1 MNRRRSQS
9 ATRVAATLSTL
20 VLLASACG
28 TDNVAVPQPAA
39 DSSEPASQPTVDSSE
54 PVGDAEPGETVAGDA
69 EPGETVAG
77 DAEPGETVAGDS
89 EAAESDPDEPC
100 VSAPGSLT
108 QAPALEPTRHAATVQ
123 LSNSPTIQ
131 WIEFDPGIGRVSGLT
146 TVGDGRVLASPA
158 ESTTDSTGP
167 NSTTTTVT
175 ATGTRVVTTDGVH
188 WDELPL
194 PEGIHPNIVN
204 ISSDPWLVTGRDRDE
219 PRDSPDFPLEQV
231 LISKDQGT
239 TWTEVPVDSEPPVL
253 HSVEDHLGVS
263 SALVSDGRIV
273 LSSEIYSRLDLGA
286 VLADRGLISE
296 NQNAFFAAALDDD
309 SLAAYVMTA
318 EGLEV
323 VEFTFEELSLTP
335 DQRQLLERP
344 FPLPDPGSWG
354 VRVYSG
360 DESGLEAVAE
370 YEGYVGTA
378 LATTGGFVL
387 HVRRP
392 HGLNPRHLLIASP
405 DGRSWSERSLDV
417 EGENLIDVEAAGAG
431 LTLWANNIR
440 GAYSRIQI
448 LCHDGSPLRDVTL
461 EGVILDGLV
470 GVSVGPAGF
479 VAVALP
485 LHSFS
490 SLFGAASFYGGAT
503 PRGSVTKDGYEL
515 RINEPYGVTLWDLDE
530 NREIFEGAPDGVRES
545 GVGETFAAAFED
557 PDTGSDLVT
566 FTWDDLSE
574 VMGPANFPR
583 GDTWVGWS
591 VDGVD
596 WEWQDEA
603 DVFGASVFGASVFGA
618 LGVAVGS
625 DFLLAHVRGF
635 RQEPSRWF
643 MAKVPSV

>member
-1 MNRRRSQS
+1 MGIGLGPGPSEPALNAVGGFAGLFAAKRLPMVRLATLLVGSAAIAEEVESERTNRRAQRPLRTMNCRRSPS

-28 TDNVAVPQPAA
+28 TDNVAVPRPAA
-39 DSSEPASQPTVDSSE
+39 DSSEPAPQPAVDSSE
-54 PVGDAEPGETVAGDA
+54 PVGDAEPD
-69 EPGETVAG
+69 
-77 DAEPGETVAGDS
+77 ETVAGDS

-108 QAPALEPTRHAATVQ
+108 QAPALEPTRYAATVQ

-194 PEGIHPNIVN
+194 PEGIHPNIVK

-309 SLAAYVMTA
+309 SLAAYVVTA

-344 FPLPDPGSWG
+344 VRAADPSSWG

-360 DESGLEAVAE
+360 DEPGLEATAE
-370 YEGYVGTA
+370 YEGTVRAGR
-378 LATTGGFVL
+378 TTPDGFVL

-392 HGLNPRHLLIASP
+392 HGLNPRDLLIASP
-405 DGRSWSERSLDV
+405 DGRSWTERS
-417 EGENLIDVEAAGAG
+417 
-431 LTLWANNIR
+431 WM
-440 GAYSRIQI
+440 SRARI
-448 LCHDGSPLRDVTL
+448 GS
-461 EGVILDGLV
+461 
-470 GVSVGPAGF
+470 
-479 VAVALP
+479 
-485 LHSFS
+485 
-490 SLFGAASFYGGAT
+490 ASR
-503 PRGSVTKDGYEL
+503 PR
-515 RINEPYGVTLWDLDE
+515 
-530 NREIFEGAPDGVRES
+530 VR
-545 GVGETFAAAFED
+545 A
-557 PDTGSDLVT
+557 
-566 FTWDDLSE
+566 
-574 VMGPANFPR
+574 
-583 GDTWVGWS
+583 
-591 VDGVD
+591 
-596 WEWQDEA
+596 
-603 DVFGASVFGASVFGA
+603 
-618 LGVAVGS
+618 
-625 DFLLAHVRGF
+625 
-635 RQEPSRWF
+635 
-643 MAKVPSV
+643 

>member
-20 VLLASACG
+20 VLFASACG

-39 DSSEPASQPTVDSSE
+39 DSSEPASQPAVDSSE
-54 PVGDAEPGETVAGDA
+54 PVGDAEPD
-69 EPGETVAG
+69 
-77 DAEPGETVAGDS
+77 ETVAGDS

-100 VSAPGSLT
+100 VSAADSLT
-108 QAPALEPTRHAATVQ
+108 QAPALEPSRHTATVE
-123 LSNSPTIQ
+123 LSTSPTIQ

-146 TVGDGRVLASPA
+146 TVGDGRVMASTSK
-158 ESTTDSTGP
+158 STTESTGP

-188 WDELPL
+188 WEELPL

-204 ISSDPWLVTGRDRDE
+204 ISSDSWLVTGRDRDE
-219 PRDSPDFPLEQV
+219 PPDGPRFPLERV
-231 LISKDQGT
+231 LISKDRGT
-239 TWTEVPVDSEPPVL
+239 TWTEVPVDSEPPVP
-253 HSVEDHLGVS
+253 HSVEQHLWVS
-263 SALVSDGRIV
+263 SALVLGGRIV
-273 LSSEIYSRLDLGA
+273 LSSELYGRLDLRA

-296 NQNAFFAAALDDD
+296 DQEAFVVGLDDD
-309 SLAAYVMTA
+309 SLSAYVATA
-318 EGLEV
+318 EGDEV

-344 FPLPDPGSWG
+344 LPLPDPGSWG

-378 LATTGGFVL
+378 LATPGGFVL
-387 HVRRP
+387 YVRRP
-392 HGLNPRHLLIASP
+392 HELDTRHLLIASP

-417 EGENLIDVEAAGAG
+417 KGENWIGVEAAGAG
-431 LTLWANNIR
+431 LTLWTNNVS

-461 EGVILDGLV
+461 EGVILDGPD
-470 GVSVGPAGF
+470 GVFVGPAGF

-490 SLFGAASFYGGAT
+490 SLFGSAFFWGALL
-503 PRGSVTKDGYEL
+503 RGSVTKDGYEL
-515 RINEPYGVTLWDLDE
+515 RINESDLGITLWDLDE
-530 NREIFEGAPDGVRES
+530 NREILEGAPDGVRES
-545 GVGETFAAAFED
+545 GVGETFAVTFED
-557 PDTGSDLVT
+557 PETGGELVT

-591 VDGVD
+591 ADGID
-596 WEWQDEA
+596 WEWQDAA
-603 DVFGASVFGASVFGA
+603 DCLRCIGLRFIG
-618 LGVAVGS
+618 
-625 DFLLAHVRGF
+625 
-635 RQEPSRWF
+635 P
-643 MAKVPSV
+643 

>member
-1 MNRRRSQS
+1 MNCRRSHS
-9 ATRVAATLSTL
+9 ATRVAATLATL

-28 TDNVAVPQPAA
+28 NGEAAAPQPAA
-39 DSSEPASQPTVDSSE
+39 DSSEPAPQPAVDSSE
-54 PVGDAEPGETVAGDA
+54 PVGDAEPGETVAGDS
-69 EPGETVAG
+69 EP
-77 DAEPGETVAGDS
+77 
-89 EAAESDPDEPC
+89 AESDPDEPC

-158 ESTTDSTGP
+158 ESTTESTGP
-167 NSTTTTVT
+167 NSTTTTVR

-239 TWTEVPVDSEPPVL
+239 TWTEVSVDTKPPVP

-296 NQNAFFAAALDDD
+296 NQDAFFAAALDDD
-309 SLAAYVMTA
+309 SLAAYVVTA

-344 FPLPDPGSWG
+344 IRAADPSSWG

-360 DESGLEAVAE
+360 DEPGLEATAE
-370 YEGYVGTA
+370 YEGYVRAG
-378 LATTGGFVL
+378 LTTPGGFVL
-387 HVRRP
+387 YVRRP
-392 HGLNPRHLLIASP
+392 HGLNPRDLLISSP

-417 EGENLIDVEAAGAG
+417 EGENWIGVEAAGAG
-431 LTLWANNIR
+431 LTLWTNNVS

-461 EGVILDGLV
+461 EDVILDGFV

-490 SLFGAASFYGGAT
+490 SLFGAASFYGGAI
-503 PRGSVTKDGYEL
+503 PQGSVTKDGYEL
-515 RINEPYGVTLWDLDE
+515 RINEPYGVTLWDLSE

-545 GVGETFAAAFED
+545 GVGETFAATFED

-603 DVFGASVFGASVFGA
+603 DVFGASVFGAS
-618 LGVAVGS
+618 GVDDLAVGS
-625 DFLLAHVRGF
+625 DFLLAHMRGF

-643 MAKVPSV
+643 VAKVPSV

>member
-9 ATRVAATLSTL
+9 ATRVAATLATL

-28 TDNVAVPQPAA
+28 NGEAAAPQPA
-39 DSSEPASQPTVDSSE
+39 VDSSE
-54 PVGDAEPGETVAGDA
+54 PVGDAEPD
-69 EPGETVAG
+69 
-77 DAEPGETVAGDS
+77 ETVAGDS

-253 HSVEDHLGVS
+253 HSVEDHLWVS

-273 LSSEIYSRLDLGA
+273 LSSEIFSRLDLGA

-296 NQNAFFAAALDDD
+296 NQDAFFAAALDDD
-309 SLAAYVMTA
+309 SLAAYVVTA

-344 FPLPDPGSWG
+344 TRAADPSSWS

-360 DESGLEAVAE
+360 DEPGLEATAE
-370 YEGYVGTA
+370 YEGHVRAG
-378 LATTGGFVL
+378 LTTPDGFVL

-392 HGLNPRHLLIASP
+392 HGLNPRDLLIASP

-417 EGENLIDVEAAGAG
+417 EGENWIGVEAAGAG
-431 LTLWANNIR
+431 LTLWTNNVS

-470 GVSVGPAGF
+470 GVGPAGF

-490 SLFGAASFYGGAT
+490 SLFGAASFYGGAI

-515 RINEPYGVTLWDLDE
+515 RINEPYGVTLWDLGE

-545 GVGETFAAAFED
+545 GVGETFAATFED
-557 PDTGSDLVT
+557 PETGRDLVT
-566 FTWDDLSE
+566 FTWADLSE

-583 GDTWVGWS
+583 GDIWVGWS
-591 VDGVD
+591 ADGVD
-596 WEWQDEA
+596 WEWQAAA
-603 DVFGASVFGASVFGA
+603 DIFGPGGGHAQIH
-618 LGVAVGS
+618 LAVGG
-625 DFLLAHVRGF
+625 DFVLAHV
-635 RQEPSRWF
+635 EPLRWF
-643 MAKVPSV
+643 VAKVPGG